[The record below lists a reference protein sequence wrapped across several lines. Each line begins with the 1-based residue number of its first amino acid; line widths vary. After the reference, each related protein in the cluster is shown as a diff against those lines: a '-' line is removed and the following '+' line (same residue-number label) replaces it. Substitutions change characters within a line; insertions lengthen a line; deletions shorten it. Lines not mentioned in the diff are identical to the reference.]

1 MERFAN
7 VARMLGQP
15 VEGKSQ
21 REAAQMAVDA
31 MFQLLEDLRLP
42 SKLHEVK
49 VTREMFPA
57 IIQGTMDYRL
67 LSDNPVKLTP
77 KDVQEILD
85 NAY

>member
-1 MERFAN
+1 
-7 VARMLGQP
+7 
-15 VEGKSQ
+15 
-21 REAAQMAVDA
+21 
-31 MFQLLEDLRLP
+31 
-42 SKLHEVK
+42 
-49 VTREMFPA
+49 MFPA